1 MARKPNHN
9 FERRKRE
16 QDREARA
23 AARRA
28 RKLERADTSSGPG
41 TSGREDPDLAGI
53 VVGPQP
59 KEQISKEDARRAVD
73 RAMSPG
79 KRQPGEAVAPE
90 RGSRLFV
97 GNLAFGV
104 EEQELRAVFTDAGYK
119 VSEVAIVK
127 DRDTGQ
133 PRGFAFVE
141 VVGLTQAARA
151 VRELDGI
158 ELAGRDLSL
167 KVADKPERR

>member
-1 MARKPNHN
+1 MARKPNHG

-28 RKLERADTSSGPG
+28 RKQERAAAGPTHVSHSG
-41 TSGREDPDLAGI
+41 EDPDLAGI
-53 VVGPQP
+53 IVGPQP
-59 KEQISKEDARRAVD
+59 KEKISEEEGRRVVE
-73 RAMSPG
+73 RAMNPG
-79 KRQPGEAVAPE
+79 KRLAGEDAAPE
-90 RGSRLFV
+90 RSSRLFV
-97 GNLAFGV
+97 GNLDFEV
-104 EEQELRAVFTDAGYK
+104 QEQELRDVFTAGGFK
-119 VSEVAIVK
+119 LAEVAIVK

-151 VRELDGI
+151 VSELDGV
-158 ELAGRDLSL
+158 ELAGRSL
-167 KVADKPERR
+167 RLNVADKQGRR